1 VSLLPG
7 LLLHAR
13 APATVPWSPALSLH
27 WSTLLGTAIFGALY
41 VWGIT
46 TARRRWNLG
55 PPAGRLRIAAFVAGL
70 LLLLVS
76 VNGPIH
82 DLSDDYLFS
91 AHMLQHLLLTMAFPP
106 LIIFAIPGWLLE
118 PLVRPRWVQ
127 RLGRYVAHPIMAGLI
142 FTVVLSAWHLV
153 PVYDLMMQDHD
164 VHIIAHLL
172 FIIAAFIMWWPVMSP
187 LKEVPR
193 LPHGLAMLYL
203 FLVSVPMQIP
213 AALITMSDT
222 PLYRWYVQAPRTFGL
237 TPLEDQR
244 IGGLLMWIPGNLWLF
259 GAIAVLFFLWN
270 REQERED
277 VGEVQ
282 AGALALRLKA
292 ES

>member
-1 VSLLPG
+1 MTLLPG

-27 WSTLLGTAIFGALY
+27 WSTVLGTAVFGALY

-55 PPAGRLRIAAFVAGL
+55 PPAGRLRITAFVAGIAVL
-70 LLLLVS
+70 LISL
-76 VNGPIH
+76 NGPIH
-82 DLSDDYLFS
+82 DLSDDYLFT
-91 AHMLQHLLLTMAFPP
+91 AHMAQHLLLTMVFPP
-106 LIIFAIPGWLLE
+106 LIIFSIPGWLLK

-127 RLGRYVAHPIMAGLI
+127 RLGRFVAHPIMAGVI
-142 FTVVLSAWHLV
+142 FTAVLSAWHLV

-187 LKEVPR
+187 VEEIPP
-193 LPHGLAMLYL
+193 LPHGLGMLYL

-213 AALITMSDT
+213 AALITMADT

-244 IGGLLMWIPGNLWLF
+244 IGGLLMWIPGNLWIF

-277 VGEVQ
+277 VG
-282 AGALALRLKA
+282 AGVLALKA
-292 ES
+292 

>member
-1 VSLLPG
+1 MSLLPG

-127 RLGRYVAHPIMAGLI
+127 RLGRFVAHPIMAGLI

-222 PLYRWYVQAPRTFGL
+222 PLYQWYVQAPRTFGL

-277 VGEVQ
+277 VREVQ
-282 AGALALRLKA
+282 AGAMALGLKA

>member
-1 VSLLPG
+1 MSLLPG

-27 WSTLLGTAIFGALY
+27 WSTVLGTAIFGALY

-46 TARRRWNLG
+46 TARRRWKLG
-55 PPAGRLRIAAFVAGL
+55 PPVGPLRIAAFAAGL
-70 LLLLVS
+70 VLLLASL
-76 VNGPIH
+76 NGPIH
-82 DLSDDYLFS
+82 DLSDDYLFA
-91 AHMLQHLLLTMAFPP
+91 AHMLQHLLLTMVFPP
-106 LIIFAIPGWLLE
+106 LIIFAIPGWLLR

-127 RLGRYVAHPIMAGLI
+127 RVGRFVAHPIIAGVI

-153 PVYDLMMQDHD
+153 PVYDLMMENHD
-164 VHIIAHLL
+164 VHIVAHLL

-187 LKEVPR
+187 LEEVPA
-193 LPHGLAMLYL
+193 LPPGLAMLYL
-203 FLVSVPMQIP
+203 FLVSVPMQVP

-222 PLYRWYVQAPRTFGL
+222 PLYRWYVEAPRTFGL

-259 GAIAVLFFLWN
+259 GAIGVLFFLWN
-270 REQERED
+270 RDQERED
-277 VGEVQ
+277 VREVR
-282 AGALALRLKA
+282 AGALA
-292 ES
+292 

>member
-1 VSLLPG
+1 MSLLPG

-127 RLGRYVAHPIMAGLI
+127 RLGRFVAHPIMAGLI

-222 PLYRWYVQAPRTFGL
+222 PLY
-237 TPLEDQR
+237 
-244 IGGLLMWIPGNLWLF
+244 
-259 GAIAVLFFLWN
+259 
-270 REQERED
+270 
-277 VGEVQ
+277 
-282 AGALALRLKA
+282 
-292 ES
+292 

>member
-1 VSLLPG
+1 MSLLPG

-127 RLGRYVAHPIMAGLI
+127 RLGRFVAHPIMAGLI

-153 PVYDLMMQDHD
+153 PVYDLMMSDHD

-277 VGEVQ
+277 VREVQ
-282 AGALALRLKA
+282 AGAMALGLKA

>member
-127 RLGRYVAHPIMAGLI
+127 RLGRFVAHPIMAGLI

>member
-1 VSLLPG
+1 
-7 LLLHAR
+7 
-13 APATVPWSPALSLH
+13 
-27 WSTLLGTAIFGALY
+27 
-41 VWGIT
+41 
-46 TARRRWNLG
+46 
-55 PPAGRLRIAAFVAGL
+55 
-70 LLLLVS
+70 
-76 VNGPIH
+76 
-82 DLSDDYLFS
+82 
-91 AHMLQHLLLTMAFPP
+91 
-106 LIIFAIPGWLLE
+106 
-118 PLVRPRWVQ
+118 
-127 RLGRYVAHPIMAGLI
+127 
-142 FTVVLSAWHLV
+142 
-153 PVYDLMMQDHD
+153 
-164 VHIIAHLL
+164 
-172 FIIAAFIMWWPVMSP
+172 MSP

-222 PLYRWYVQAPRTFGL
+222 PLYQWYVQAPRTFGL

-277 VGEVQ
+277 VREVQ
-282 AGALALRLKA
+282 AGAMALGLKA

>member
-1 VSLLPG
+1 MSLLPG

-13 APATVPWSPALSLH
+13 APATVPWSPALSLQ

-127 RLGRYVAHPIMAGLI
+127 RLGRFVAHPIMAGLI

>member
-1 VSLLPG
+1 MSLLPG

-127 RLGRYVAHPIMAGLI
+127 RLGRFVAHPIMAGLI

>member
-1 VSLLPG
+1 MSLLPG

-127 RLGRYVAHPIMAGLI
+127 RLGRFVAHPIMAGLI

-153 PVYDLMMQDHD
+153 PVYDLMMSDHD

-277 VGEVQ
+277 VGEVR
-282 AGALALRLKA
+282 AGAMALGLKA
-292 ES
+292 EG

>member
-127 RLGRYVAHPIMAGLI
+127 RLGRFVAHPIMAGLI

-277 VGEVQ
+277 VREVQ
-282 AGALALRLKA
+282 AGAMALGLKA

>member
-27 WSTLLGTAIFGALY
+27 WSTVLGTAIFGALY

-55 PPAGRLRIAAFVAGL
+55 PPVGRLRIAAFVAGL
-70 LLLLVS
+70 LLLLGS
-76 VNGPIH
+76 LNGPIH

-91 AHMLQHLLLTMAFPP
+91 AHMLQHLLLTMVFPP
-106 LIIFAIPGWLLE
+106 LVIYAIPGWLLE

-127 RLGRYVAHPIMAGLI
+127 RLGRFVAHPIMAGVI

-153 PVYDLMMQDHD
+153 PVYDLMMSNHD
-164 VHIIAHLL
+164 VHIVAHLL

-187 LKEVPR
+187 LKDVPA

-270 REQERED
+270 REQESED
-277 VGEVQ
+277 VREVQ
-282 AGALALRLKA
+282 AGAMALRA
-292 ES
+292 

>member
-127 RLGRYVAHPIMAGLI
+127 RLGRFVAHPIMAGLI

-222 PLYRWYVQAPRTFGL
+222 PLYQWYVQAPRTFGL

>member
-1 VSLLPG
+1 MTLLPG

-13 APATVPWSPALSLH
+13 APATVPWTPALSLH
-27 WSTLLGTAIFGALY
+27 WSTVLGTAVFGALY
-41 VWGIT
+41 VWGVT
-46 TARRRWNLG
+46 AARRRWNLG
-55 PPAGRLRIAAFVAGL
+55 PPAGRLRIAAFATGL

-76 VNGPIH
+76 LNGPIH
-82 DLSDDYLFS
+82 DLSDDYLFT
-91 AHMLQHLLLTMAFPP
+91 AHMLQHLVLTMAFPP
-106 LIIFAIPGWLLE
+106 LIIFSMPGWLLGA
-118 PLVRPRWVQ
+118 LVRPRWVQ
-127 RLGRYVAHPIMAGLI
+127 RAGRLLARPIIAGVI

-153 PVYDLMMQDHD
+153 PVYDLMMQNHD
-164 VHIIAHLL
+164 VHIVAHLL

-187 LKEVPR
+187 VKEVPA
-193 LPHGLAMLYL
+193 LPHGLGMLYL

-213 AALITMSDT
+213 AALITMADT

-244 IGGLLMWIPGNLWLF
+244 IGGLLMWIPGNLWIF

-277 VGEVQ
+277 VGELRV
-282 AGALALRLKA
+282 GAVA
-292 ES
+292 

>member
-127 RLGRYVAHPIMAGLI
+127 RLGRFVAHPIMAGLI

-282 AGALALRLKA
+282 AGALALWLMD